1 MPKPHDVVGIWTHRP
16 NWFLYQS
23 QRETALRFTLN
34 GSFCDNHSMNS
45 KLTPVLNIDPRLLCC
60 GIWTKKQDFP
70 RRWRDLFSREIKGM
84 ENEGLTQ
91 RDSLLYINEILKMQ
105 KFVQDDP
112 TVPFHS
118 IRQSR
123 VTGPSKMPK
132 CHSCHSD
139 FHGVPNSFGNHV
151 TNIANFSLPAAL
163 KLPKISQNLGMS
175 RQLWEVAET
184 KILGLPL
191 DALGVYLPWLAD
203 NFPASS
209 GKITFSQYFRIF
221 STSIG

>member
-1 MPKPHDVVGIWTHRP
+1 M
-16 NWFLYQS
+16 
-23 QRETALRFTLN
+23 
-34 GSFCDNHSMNS
+34 
-45 KLTPVLNIDPRLLCC
+45 LTKCVSRLNITDSA
-60 GIWTKKQDFP
+60 TKTIRNKQ
-70 RRWRDLFSREIKGM
+70 IKIF
-84 ENEGLTQ
+84 T
-91 RDSLLYINEILKMQ
+91 RHH
-105 KFVQDDP
+105 

-123 VTGPSKMPK
+123 ITGPSKMPK
-132 CHSCHSD
+132 CHGCHSD